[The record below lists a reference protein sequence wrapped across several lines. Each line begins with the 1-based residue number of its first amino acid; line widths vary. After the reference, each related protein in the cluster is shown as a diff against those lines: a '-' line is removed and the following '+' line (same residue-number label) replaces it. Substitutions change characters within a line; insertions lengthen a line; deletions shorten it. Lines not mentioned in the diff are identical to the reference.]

1 MLRNQMGMDFAGT
14 NTAREGYDLAPMEA
28 GEVVE
33 SIPNIDHRYGDGR
46 AEVLLPDQ
54 TTINQMPQR
63 SLDRPLGRSYQFSE
77 YLVAHGDRFPA
88 DSMGVMVELQI
99 HTVELQ
105 IHKEGRASTAVGYE
119 VAH

>member
-1 MLRNQMGMDFAGT
+1 
-14 NTAREGYDLAPMEA
+14 
-28 GEVVE
+28 
-33 SIPNIDHRYGDGR
+33 
-46 AEVLLPDQ
+46 
-54 TTINQMPQR
+54 MPQR

-88 DSMGVMVELQI
+88 DSMGVTVELQIHTVELQI

-105 IHKEGRASTAVGYE
+105 IHKEGRASMAVGYE